1 MIKVI
6 TAQIPE
12 EGLPFAGDCLDDIFT
27 DIIDSRTKDVSPLM
41 YDLNLS
47 IVRGDLVVQGA
58 TTVVIDAVCDRCRVD
73 YEQVVNIDNLCHV
86 LEKVDDVV
94 DLTEYLR
101 EDIILAIPQTYL
113 CSDDCD
119 CGHTV
124 HDESDYNDIENCN
137 DAEDAEKSPCSG
149 LSDIKF

>member
-6 TAQIPE
+6 IAQIPE
-12 EGLPFAGDCLDDIFT
+12 GGLAFNGDCLDDIFT

-41 YDLNLS
+41 YELNLS
-47 IVRGDLVVQGA
+47 LVRGDLVVQGA
-58 TTVVIDAVCDRCRVD
+58 STVVIDAICDRCLVE
-73 YEQVVNIDNLCHV
+73 YEHVINIDNLCHV
-86 LEKVDDVV
+86 IEKVDDVV

-119 CGHTV
+119 CGHPV
-124 HDESDYNDIENCN
+124 HDESDYNDIEPCN
-137 DAEDAEKSPCSG
+137 NAENAEESPWSELG
-149 LSDIKF
+149 DIKF